1 MPRMG
6 YARVSA
12 PDRDPGIGAAKRRG
26 VYRGRRKRID
36 GGRIREPAAR
46 QVPKARIARDPCDG
60 PEGGAPGRAG
70 AALVPGPGRSGGW
83 RPPECAN
90 GNRPVG
96 QVAPAA

>member
-1 MPRMG
+1 MG

-46 QVPKARIARDPCDG
+46 QVPKARIARDPGISRMSVYRALRGEDG
-60 PEGGAPGRAG
+60 QGEGAGDAPG
-70 AALVPGPGRSGGW
+70 
-83 RPPECAN
+83 
-90 GNRPVG
+90 
-96 QVAPAA
+96 